1 MIVLGIILGVILT
14 ILLSFIVGEYIQN
27 KNRKNKCKNWQI
39 GDKLILNRGEYYN
52 EVVNNKQDYAI
63 LKGWSLNYL
72 YINCGDDFVHKVSW
86 SCLDNNKSA
95 NWRQNYEE
103 AKKVM
108 GCDPEFPNG
117 VGTSSTSK
125 GDVNG
130 KPIETLSEIECE
142 VQLKLAI
149 ENEDYTLADNLRK
162 RLERFR

>member
-1 MIVLGIILGVILT
+1 MIVLGIILGAILT
-14 ILLSFIVGEYIQN
+14 ILLAVVVGDYIQS
-27 KNRKNKCKNWQI
+27 KNRKKRCKDWQI
-39 GDKLILNRGEYYN
+39 GDKLILNRGDYHREL
-52 EVVNNKQDYAI
+52 EKNKAEYAI
-63 LKGWSLNYL
+63 LKGWSLTDL

-86 SCLDNNKSA
+86 SCLHNNKSA

-108 GCDPEFPNG
+108 GCDPQFPNG

-130 KPIETLSEIECE
+130 KPIEVLSEIECE

-149 ENEDYTLADNLRK
+149 EKEDYTLADKLRK
-162 RLERFR
+162 RLEKFR

>member
-1 MIVLGIILGVILT
+1 MVVLGIILGAILT
-14 ILLSFIVGEYIQN
+14 ILMLIGICESVKE
-27 KNRKNKCKNWQI
+27 KNRKKKCSTWKI
-39 GDKLILNRGEYYN
+39 GDKLVLNMGDYHREL
-52 EVVNNKQDYAI
+52 VKNKADYAI
-63 LKGWSLNYL
+63 LKGWSLDSL

-86 SCLDNNKSA
+86 SCLNYNKDD

-108 GCDPEFPNG
+108 GCNPEFPNG
-117 VGTSSTSK
+117 VGTSSSSK
-125 GDVNG
+125 GEVNG

>member
-1 MIVLGIILGVILT
+1 MIVLGIILGTILT
-14 ILLSFIVGEYIQN
+14 ILMLIGICETVKE
-27 KNRKNKCKNWQI
+27 KNRKKKCKDWQI
-39 GDKLILNRGEYYN
+39 GDKLILNRGDYHREL
-52 EVVNNKQDYAI
+52 EKNKADYAI
-63 LKGWSLNYL
+63 LKGWSLTDL

-95 NWRQNYEE
+95 NWRKNYEE

-125 GDVNG
+125 GNIDG
-130 KPIETLSEIECE
+130 KPIELLSEIECE

>member
-1 MIVLGIILGVILT
+1 
-14 ILLSFIVGEYIQN
+14 
-27 KNRKNKCKNWQI
+27 
-39 GDKLILNRGEYYN
+39 
-52 EVVNNKQDYAI
+52 
-63 LKGWSLNYL
+63 LNY
-72 YINCGDDFVHKVSW
+72 NKDD
-86 SCLDNNKSA
+86 

-108 GCDPEFPNG
+108 GCDPAFPNG

-125 GDVNG
+125 GNIDG
-130 KPIETLSEIECE
+130 KPIETMSEIECE

>member
-1 MIVLGIILGVILT
+1 MMVLGIILGVILL
-14 ILLSFIVGEYIQN
+14 ILAMIGVGVSIQE
-27 KNRKNKCKNWQI
+27 KGRRQRCKSWKI
-39 GDKLILNRGEYYN
+39 GDKLVLNRGDYHREL
-52 EVVNNKQDYAI
+52 EKNKVDYAI
-63 LKGWSLNYL
+63 LKGWSLDSL

-86 SCLDNNKSA
+86 GCLNYNKDD

-108 GCDPEFPNG
+108 GCDPAFPNG

-125 GDVNG
+125 GNIDG
-130 KPIETLSEIECE
+130 KPIETMSEIECE

>member
-1 MIVLGIILGVILT
+1 MMVLGIIFGT
-14 ILLSFIVGEYIQN
+14 ILLILAMIGVGGNIQE
-27 KNRKNKCKNWQI
+27 KIRKSRCKSWKI
-39 GDKLILNRGEYYN
+39 GDKLVLNRGDYHREL
-52 EVVNNKQDYAI
+52 EKNKVDFAI
-63 LKGWSLNYL
+63 LKGWSLDSL

-86 SCLDNNKSA
+86 GCLNYNKDD

-108 GCDPEFPNG
+108 GCDPAFPNG

-125 GDVNG
+125 GNIDG
-130 KPIETLSEIECE
+130 KPIETMSEIECE